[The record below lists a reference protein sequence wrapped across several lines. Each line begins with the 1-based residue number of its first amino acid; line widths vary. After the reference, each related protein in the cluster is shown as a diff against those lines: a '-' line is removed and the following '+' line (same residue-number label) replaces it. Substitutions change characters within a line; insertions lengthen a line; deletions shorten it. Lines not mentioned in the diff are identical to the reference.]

1 MATLSSHL
9 HRWHRSFMRHI
20 SHEVGARAA
29 LLYQEIRRC
38 LGLRGG
44 RMINGTKWIYK
55 TMKELADRFGF
66 SIRDIQRHLKTLCD
80 LGWLKREQLERKQY
94 KRRYWYTYGDTD
106 PFTEAKSCP
115 VRDLPDRARDDDDR
129 SGSFPSSR
137 RGHTGHGR
145 QRRWEQ
151 SSGQPEQPH
160 AIPNAEETKRRRLRE
175 EAMVFVPAP
184 GGRRGTCPA
193 ETHATRSAAVGF
205 G

>member
-1 MATLSSHL
+1 
-9 HRWHRSFMRHI
+9 
-20 SHEVGARAA
+20 
-29 LLYQEIRRC
+29 
-38 LGLRGG
+38 
-44 RMINGTKWIYK
+44 MINGTKWIYK
-55 TMKELADRFGF
+55 TMKELADKFGF

-115 VRDLPDRARDDDDR
+115 VRDLPDRARDDDNR

-137 RGHTGHGR
+137 REHTGHGR

-160 AIPNAEETKRRRLRE
+160 PVPNADATARLLAERKKWE
-175 EAMVFVPAP
+175 SW
-184 GGRRGTCPA
+184 GLRKGTCPA
-193 ETHATRSAAVGF
+193 ETHATRRAKPEGF
-205 G
+205 